1 MGSNKKSISFGAR
14 GWLLIIVLF
23 FGFMMF
29 QVFTNYPL
37 NILADFYGGS
47 EKVAMLLTIG
57 TGIGIILQIIIS
69 GFIGKIKS
77 IKKLTAVIGLIA
89 VAAAFGVAGI
99 PFTQQALWS
108 VVYLIENVVV
118 TMYALF
124 FLSIIAGQWFPTR
137 KGTVMG
143 IATIA
148 YPVTNGVIGFF
159 AATVM
164 GPLATGGMPAIWK
177 GFLPFLVLTTLGYI
191 LFLIFVTDYP
201 EQCGA
206 YRDNN
211 KNITP
216 EVAKQ
221 MLEEEIRNKQTT
233 VWTTGHIFK
242 NRDFWFA
249 AVSCGLLLMGAVITA
264 FPELNYTIIMMM
276 VAIFGA
282 IGSWLLGILDTKFG
296 TKKSMIIAMIL
307 MVLSG
312 VCGALATVT
321 GTGALVVI
329 AMIFV
334 AMFMGA
340 SSNYTVSVAAQY
352 WRRED
357 FSGVFAC
364 VNPISNIFNA
374 IAPMIVAI
382 LIASAMGVRAV
393 FIFLLVAGIIGLIL
407 MIAFNGSHVKNVD
420 DAYRKAAG
428 KPLDDALVGRK

>member
-1 MGSNKKSISFGAR
+1 METKKSIGFGFR

-37 NILADFYGGS
+37 NILADFYGGA
-47 EKVAMLLTIG
+47 EKVAMLMTIG
-57 TGIGIILQIIIS
+57 TGIGIVSQIVIS
-69 GFIGKIKS
+69 NFIGKIKS
-77 IKKLTAVIGLIA
+77 IKNLTAVIGLVA
-89 VAAAFGVAGI
+89 VVAAFGVAGI
-99 PFTQQALWS
+99 PFVQQTVWS

-148 YPVTNGVIGFF
+148 YPVSNGVIGFF
-159 AATVM
+159 AGTVM
-164 GPLATGGMPAIWK
+164 GPLATGGMPAVWK
-177 GFLPFLVLTTLGYI
+177 GFLPFLILTTLGYI

-206 YRDNN
+206 
-211 KNITP
+211 
-216 EVAKQ
+216 
-221 MLEEEIRNKQTT
+221 
-233 VWTTGHIFK
+233 
-242 NRDFWFA
+242 
-249 AVSCGLLLMGAVITA
+249 
-264 FPELNYTIIMMM
+264 
-276 VAIFGA
+276 
-282 IGSWLLGILDTKFG
+282 
-296 TKKSMIIAMIL
+296 
-307 MVLSG
+307 
-312 VCGALATVT
+312 LATAT

-329 AMIFV
+329 ALIFV

-340 SSNYTVSVAAQY
+340 SSNFTVSVAAQY

-364 VNPISNIFNA
+364 VNPVSNIFNA
-374 IAPMIVAI
+374 VAPTIVAI
-382 LIASAMGVRAV
+382 LIASVMGVRAV
-393 FIFLLVAGIIGLIL
+393 FIFLMVAGIIGLIL
-407 MIAFNGSHVKNVD
+407 MLAFNSAHVKTVD
-420 DAYRKAAG
+420 DTYRKAAG